1 MAGMENDNRPL
12 GDGSQDHQPTE
23 QFWPS
28 QDTPAGQQGYGQQPG
43 LPAHMARDRRTALR
57 WAVGIT
63 VAALLAGGGAIA
75 GVALA
80 SPSLPR
86 TPAASSSPAN
96 PGGQSGVTAA
106 APGSQAALLNAALTA
121 ADSPAAAL
129 SATPAG
135 VTGLA
140 SAGQSVPSPATGTA
154 VGRCGR
160 ALALARAARLS
171 GHPRQSGAAARFA
184 LRCHIRH
191 RIVRFFLLHGVD
203 GQFTFRTRAGTL
215 KTLAYQR
222 GVIESV
228 NGSTSIVVKAADG
241 TVWTWDLV
249 SSTVVRQASG
259 KVSVST
265 LADGAQVWVGGP
277 VINGSKDA
285 RLIFIRPPGGTS

>member
-1 MAGMENDNRPL
+1 MAGMENYNRPL

-28 QDTPAGQQGYGQQPG
+28 QDAPAGQQGYGQQPG
-43 LPAHMARDRRTALR
+43 LQAHMARDRRKALR
-57 WAVGIT
+57 WTAGIA

-80 SPSLPR
+80 SPSLPS
-86 TPAASSSPAN
+86 TPGASSSSAN
-96 PGGQSGVTAA
+96 PGGQSGAAAA
-106 APGSQAALLNAALTA
+106 APGSQA

-129 SATPAG
+129 SATPTGA
-135 VTGLA
+135 TGLT
-140 SAGQSVPSPATGTA
+140 SAGQSVPSPAAGTA
-154 VGRCGR
+154 VGRCAR
-160 ALALARAARLS
+160 ALALARAARLA
-171 GHPRQSGAAARFA
+171 GHPRQAGAAARFA

-191 RIVRFFLLHGVD
+191 RIIGFFLLLGVD
-203 GQFTFRTRAGTL
+203 GQFTFRTRAGAL

-228 NGSTSIVVKAADG
+228 NGSTSIVVKASDG

-249 SSTVVRQASG
+249 SNTVVRQASG
-259 KVSVST
+259 KVGESA

-277 VINGSKDA
+277 VISGSKDA
-285 RLIFIRPPGGTS
+285 RLIFLRPPGGTS